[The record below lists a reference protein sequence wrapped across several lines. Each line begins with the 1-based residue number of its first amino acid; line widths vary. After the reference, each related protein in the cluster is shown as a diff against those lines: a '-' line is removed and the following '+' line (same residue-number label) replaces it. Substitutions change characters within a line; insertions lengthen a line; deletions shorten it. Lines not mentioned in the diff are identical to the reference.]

1 MPFCRACG
9 KFVEEGD
16 DYCPK
21 CGASQHPSNGYEAPP
36 SSGVNDGG
44 GIGWAVLGFF
54 IPLAGL
60 IIYLLWKD
68 QKPNTANMAGLGA
81 LVWLIVWLGVS
92 LLLTLLH

>member
-1 MPFCRACG
+1 MPFCRQCG
-9 KFVEEGD
+9 KVLEEGD

-21 CGASQHPSNGYEAPP
+21 CGAPQHDAPSYETP
-36 SSGVNDGG
+36 SSSAAADRG
-44 GIGWAVLGFF
+44 GIGWTILGFF

-68 QKPNTANMAGLGA
+68 QKPNTAHMAGLGA

-92 LLLTLLH
+92 LLAALFH